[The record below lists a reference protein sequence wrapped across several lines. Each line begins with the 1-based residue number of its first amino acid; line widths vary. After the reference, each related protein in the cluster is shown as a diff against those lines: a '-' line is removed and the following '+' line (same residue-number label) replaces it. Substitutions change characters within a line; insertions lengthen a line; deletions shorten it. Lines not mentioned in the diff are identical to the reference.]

1 MSNITTTHASSGL
14 VRSRLVAR
22 ERVSEHVVRVTLEGE
37 DFSRFRGLGFDQ
49 WFRLLLPQQDDSV
62 FDRMPDRIDFKGYLK
77 YLLISQSRR
86 PAMRN
91 YTVREFRAQTRQLDI
106 DVIVHGDAGIAG
118 PWARDAAHGAPVA
131 LIDQGCGFAPPS
143 TTDWQLLVADETG
156 MPAVVGILRDL
167 PRDARGHAIIEVP
180 TSGDAQPVELPA
192 GFSVDWVTRPGDT
205 RPGELALERVR
216 AIELGGAN
224 PYAFAVGESQLAT
237 GVRRHLVRDLSV
249 PKAQVTFC
257 GYWKLGRSESARD

>member
-106 DVIVHGDAGIAG
+106 DVIVHGDAGLAG
-118 PWARDAAHGAPVA
+118 P
-131 LIDQGCGFAPPS
+131 
-143 TTDWQLLVADETG
+143 
-156 MPAVVGILRDL
+156 
-167 PRDARGHAIIEVP
+167 
-180 TSGDAQPVELPA
+180 
-192 GFSVDWVTRPGDT
+192 
-205 RPGELALERVR
+205 
-216 AIELGGAN
+216 
-224 PYAFAVGESQLAT
+224 
-237 GVRRHLVRDLSV
+237 
-249 PKAQVTFC
+249 
-257 GYWKLGRSESARD
+257 